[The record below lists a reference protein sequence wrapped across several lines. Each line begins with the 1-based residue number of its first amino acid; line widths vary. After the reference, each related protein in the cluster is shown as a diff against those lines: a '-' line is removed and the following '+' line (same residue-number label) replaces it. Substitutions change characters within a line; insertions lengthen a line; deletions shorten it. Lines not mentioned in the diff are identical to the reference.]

1 MRQEPPLP
9 KGRIGPGSQFCQL
22 WGAFMITFR
31 CSCGK
36 QLKVKEER
44 AGTKVKCPECE
55 EVLRVPET
63 GSIKEKSGPSAPPAK
78 TRPRP
83 ADDDEGFAEEERRPR
98 RRARDDDE
106 DEGRPRRRAAARYDD
121 EDDDREHRRRKKEGG
136 NGLLIG
142 IIVGSVL
149 LLAGGGVGLFFLL
162 RSKGPEPA
170 ARGPGGPGGEKVNAA
185 AEKIMLE
192 NNLRQ
197 LALSMHSC
205 NDVHRRLPAPGF
217 SQGLNVKNS
226 KPLLSWR
233 VAILPYIEED
243 QLYRQFKLDEPWNG
257 PNNIKLLERMPRVFQ
272 PLGGQNKKPGHT
284 YLQFVT
290 GPGTLFPTSTTEVA
304 IPRSFRDGTSN
315 TIIIVEAAEP
325 VEWTKPADLNIDVAN
340 VAQGTVPKLG
350 GFSPNGFYA
359 ALADGTVRFID
370 RGRTSDK
377 TIRQAFN
384 PADGQVMGQDW

>member
-1 MRQEPPLP
+1 
-9 KGRIGPGSQFCQL
+9 
-22 WGAFMITFR
+22 MITFR

-55 EVLRVPET
+55 EVLRVPEA

-83 ADDDEGFAEEERRPR
+83 RDDDEGFAEEDRRPR
-98 RRARDDDE
+98 RRARDDDDE
-106 DEGRPRRRAAARYDD
+106 DEDRPRRRAAARYDD

-149 LLAGGGVGLFFLL
+149 LLAGGGVALFFILK
-162 RSKGPEPA
+162 SDSSGPGPG
-170 ARGPGGPGGEKVNAA
+170 RGGGPGGGPDVDKIRTAA
-185 AEKIMLE
+185 ARTQLT
-192 NNLRQ
+192 NNMKQ
-197 LALSMHSC
+197 IALAMHAF
-205 NDVHRRLPAPGF
+205 NDTYRRLPAPGF
-217 SQGLNVKNS
+217 SKDPSTKGT

-233 VAILPYIEED
+233 VAILPYIE
-243 QLYRQFKLDEPWNG
+243 QQNLYRQFKLDEPWDS
-257 PNNIKLLERMPRVFQ
+257 PHNIKLLDVVVPVYVSPGVQ
-272 PLGGQNKKPGHT
+272 AKNGHT
-284 YLQFVT
+284 YMQMVT
-290 GPGTLFPTSTTEVA
+290 GPGTLYPTPTSFA
-304 IPRSFRDGTSN
+304 SIPSSFRDGTSN
-315 TIIIVEAAEP
+315 TIIIVEAAEAVP
-325 VEWTKPADLNIDVAN
+325 WTKPADVSVDVTN
-340 VAQGTVPKLG
+340 VMQGNLPKLG
-350 GFSPNGFYA
+350 AIGSNGFFA
-359 ALADGTVRFID
+359 ALGDGSVRFID